1 MTENIR
7 EFELLLGHAALRL
20 WPEFPR
26 EVQEDYLK
34 QRYLLIPQYETTW
47 QFFCTTDTR
56 KLHIHPSPQHGV
68 AVRRTQKSFTEMEH
82 EHRGI
87 KYFALFVLV
96 EPNGTGERGSD

>member
-1 MTENIR
+1 MTEKIR

-26 EVQEDYLK
+26 EVQERLF
-34 QRYLLIPQYETTW
+34 ETAVPLDTKPLGS
-47 QFFCTTDTR
+47 FPARPTPENCTSTQAYSMG
-56 KLHIHPSPQHGV
+56 L